1 MNGDIL
7 LIGCC
12 SHLLI
17 SKEQTYRSHN
27 SAHTLSLSK
36 HFNKCSRRDEFFPYV
51 YRNPDDTKSI
61 PIISALDYERQKAR
75 GVSVQLPHRRHF
87 GQNIKSPNAA
97 EANTDAMSH
106 MTLKNKDQMISSP
119 LFRWI
124 VASIT
129 TPLIVTMIVIS
140 ALVTYEIT
148 QLFPTL
154 VLDVQEAF
162 IGLET
167 QALATTAILRA
178 SFAGEVM
185 DHAIRDL
192 HLLMR
197 VSSWMLFGAL
207 LSADRRFPEV
217 HTGAEECKVYPND
230 GSCPLMTNRFV
241 SMCDC
246 QWNDKWDVQC
256 YDYKTGDHHHHEAE
270 MKPTRYYQHPFFEG
284 LRQDVW
290 PNGDRNSTTFPQVAT
305 SPQTTEWWSD
315 IDSLPGANK
324 GNLAKGYATTY
335 DRVRMLSTLQVLQM
349 PLYNY
354 GALAR
359 AGRPLATY
367 IGFESDGM
375 FSGYAGCNHGHL
387 QVRSVHLMPF

>member
-1 MNGDIL
+1 M
-7 LIGCC
+7 
-12 SHLLI
+12 
-17 SKEQTYRSHN
+17 YR
-27 SAHTLSLSK
+27 
-36 HFNKCSRRDEFFPYV
+36 D
-51 YRNPDDTKSI
+51 PDDTKNI

-75 GVSVQLPHRRHF
+75 SVSVQLPHRRYF

-97 EANTDAMSH
+97 EANTDETSH

-119 LFRWI
+119 LYRWI

-129 TPLIVTMIVIS
+129 TPLIITMIVIS

-154 VLDVQEAF
+154 VLDVQKAF

-192 HLLMR
+192 NLLMR
-197 VSSWMLFGAL
+197 VSSWLLFGAL
-207 LSADRRFPEV
+207 QSADGTWITD
-217 HTGAEECKVYPND
+217 TGAEECKVYPND
-230 GSCPLMTNRFV
+230 GSCPLMTNRFA

-246 QWNDKWDVQC
+246 QWNDKWGVQC
-256 YDYKTGDHHHHEAE
+256 YDYDTGDHVHAHGVGQSQHHHYSGVGH
-270 MKPTRYYQHPFFEG
+270 TRYFQHPFYEG

-335 DRVRMLSTLQVLQM
+335 DRVRMLSTLQVLLM

-359 AGRPLATY
+359 SGRPLATY

-387 QVRSVHLMPF
+387 QVRKMHLI